1 MHCFFFSEAAAVAV
15 VAGEALPGVCI
26 LGGPES
32 AVNIAAVMGI
42 DPGTAEPL
50 LSYNTCSGGDSA
62 TGAALVV
69 DSTGAGLR
77 AARSI
82 HLYMTGESLTPP
94 LNTLFKK
101 NISES
106 IFKSVLGIAPKKR
119 TPIPELPVDEHTK
132 SFVEAD
138 LVITKADALYE
149 ANRCLLK
156 NL

>member
-1 MHCFFFSEAAAVAV
+1 M
-15 VAGEALPGVCI
+15 GV
-26 LGGPES
+26 
-32 AVNIAAVMGI
+32 

-69 DSTGAGLR
+69 DLTGAGLR

-82 HLYMTGESLTPP
+82 HMYMTVESLTPP

-101 NISES
+101 NIPES
-106 IFKSVLGIAPKKR
+106 IFKSVSGIAPKKR
-119 TPIPELPVDEHTK
+119 TPMPELPVDEHTK

-156 NL
+156 KSLKKSLMRFDRHRKMPVRFTGQLPAGIIAQTERCRTSH